1 MKFNKYI
8 SSAISPVVIS
18 LILVLGFIHNANA
31 MVDMANLNASA
42 PIVCNPQGGGDLDN
56 MILSFIQNA
65 TAWISETNKI
75 AQKIFMLLFFMEFMW
90 QLVVKKVFA
99 GDIEKLWVFFLV
111 RIILGLFFAKYI
123 VNIELYKGVIQ
134 YISSIGMNIAKIGF
148 NLNPQQADGLILG
161 PSKIMGY
168 FTCVADSVHKVTDDV
183 GVLQYITLK
192 ITLAIMQVLLF
203 VILSLMA
210 YCIILAYIQMY
221 FLLYAGFIL
230 TGFSGS
236 SWTMGYWQKYVQTI
250 SYVAIKFFVI
260 CILMGLLT
268 GTMTEWTNK
277 FAKIIGSDNQLMGL
291 AGLCINILGSAII
304 LGIMIWQIP
313 EWAANSLS
321 STININLRDRMSSNS
336 KFIS

>member
-1 MKFNKYI
+1 
-8 SSAISPVVIS
+8 
-18 LILVLGFIHNANA
+18 
-31 MVDMANLNASA
+31 
-42 PIVCNPQGGGDLDN
+42 
-56 MILSFIQNA
+56 
-65 TAWISETNKI
+65 
-75 AQKIFMLLFFMEFMW
+75 
-90 QLVVKKVFA
+90 
-99 GDIEKLWVFFLV
+99 
-111 RIILGLFFAKYI
+111 
-123 VNIELYKGVIQ
+123 
-134 YISSIGMNIAKIGF
+134 
-148 NLNPQQADGLILG
+148 
-161 PSKIMGY
+161 
-168 FTCVADSVHKVTDDV
+168 
-183 GVLQYITLK
+183 
-192 ITLAIMQVLLF
+192 MQVLLF